1 MIYDTVFTPLFT
13 YDRNIDIVQ
22 VFCEAWRP
30 RTNTLITSSS
40 EMSISLRDLYMLG
53 GLPLSGDI
61 YDEHIPNAV
70 GLGQGLTQMLKT
82 RRYAAPPPRKDNKK
96 SRPKATHNLSEIL
109 EAASRWSHV
118 SEAPFVEL
126 RISRNLEHKVY
137 LATFPACWLCT
148 FVLSSKPT
156 ATIRP
161 ETFKMA
167 CKMAKGIKAIPPPP
181 PATASRQIPTQSSI
195 CCAADLELESVAVDR
210 KPEAASVDREPEA
223 ASIEC
228 ELEAVAA
235 DREPES
241 TVADREPESTVA
253 DREPESTVADR
264 SESIKARLLLI
275 KPLAAELRWVGVGR
289 KALRH
294 GVSCCTSHAADENCA
309 SAKSSD

>member
-1 MIYDTVFTPLFT
+1 MSTISSVLLQLLSSGNHMVVASRVPCQQGL
-13 YDRNIDIVQ
+13 RLQ
-22 VFCEAWRP
+22 RP
-30 RTNTLITSSS
+30 R
-40 EMSISLRDLYMLG
+40 R
-53 GLPLSGDI
+53 
-61 YDEHIPNAV
+61 H
-70 GLGQGLTQMLKT
+70 
-82 RRYAAPPPRKDNKK
+82 
-96 SRPKATHNLSEIL
+96 
-109 EAASRWSHV
+109 SHGH
-118 SEAPFVEL
+118 
-126 RISRNLEHKVY
+126 R
-137 LATFPACWLCT
+137 
-148 FVLSSKPT
+148 
-156 ATIRP
+156 
-161 ETFKMA
+161 
-167 CKMAKGIKAIPPPP
+167 GAIPPPP

-223 ASIEC
+223 ASIDC

>member
-1 MIYDTVFTPLFT
+1 MPPRRREEIPHTPRTRALSNSELDNSLRQLTQLTVQQSQLGTHDKRMKRVKSNGLRARKKATGKKFVMGEKS
-13 YDRNIDIVQ
+13 DDWQRKSVQ
-22 VFCEAWRP
+22 AKSSSRDEAW
-30 RTNTLITSSS
+30 
-40 EMSISLRDLYMLG
+40 G
-53 GLPLSGDI
+53 
-61 YDEHIPNAV
+61 
-70 GLGQGLTQMLKT
+70 
-82 RRYAAPPPRKDNKK
+82 
-96 SRPKATHNLSEIL
+96 
-109 EAASRWSHV
+109 
-118 SEAPFVEL
+118 
-126 RISRNLEHKVY
+126 
-137 LATFPACWLCT
+137 
-148 FVLSSKPT
+148 
-156 ATIRP
+156 
-161 ETFKMA
+161 
-167 CKMAKGIKAIPPPP
+167 AIPPPP

-223 ASIEC
+223 ASIDC